1 MTKSLRLTIDIEID
15 ESRMENAG
23 KDLLDIAS
31 DLRLYDHDV
40 LDGFD
45 LVRQTDDLVENDEF
59 FLKDA
64 SLLKIEEVTADGV
77 TKL

>member
-1 MTKSLRLTIDIEID
+1 MTKTLRLTIDIEID

-23 KDLLDIAS
+23 KDLLDIAA

-45 LVRQTDDLVENDEF
+45 LVRQTDDLVENDDF
-59 FLKDA
+59 LLKDA
-64 SLLKIEEVTADGV
+64 NLLAVHEVTDTGLN
-77 TKL
+77 KL

>member
-1 MTKSLRLTIDIEID
+1 MTKTLRLTIDVEID
-15 ESRMENAG
+15 ETRMEKAG
-23 KDLLDIAS
+23 KDLLDVAV

-45 LVRQTDDLVENDEF
+45 LVRQTDGLAESDEF

-64 SLLKIEEVTADGV
+64 SLLAVHEITDTGL

>member
-23 KDLLDIAS
+23 KDLLDIAA